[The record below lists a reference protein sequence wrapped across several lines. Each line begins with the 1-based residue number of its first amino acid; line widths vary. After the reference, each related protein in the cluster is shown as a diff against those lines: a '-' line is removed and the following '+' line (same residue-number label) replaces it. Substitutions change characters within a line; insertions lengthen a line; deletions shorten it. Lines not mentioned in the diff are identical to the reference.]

1 MTINNLTPLQLQ
13 NMQKDFSLDSQDP
26 NNPPRYYG
34 MYGYIWDKLHIQM
47 DTEQAY
53 WFEQAA
59 EINQYLNAV
68 AIPEHERSAEEA
80 KLAANPSQSAY
91 FIEQINIESLKAAGK
106 PFTEEN
112 IARISKRKVS

>member
-1 MTINNLTPLQLQ
+1 MTIQLTPDQLKV
-13 NMQKDFSLDSQDP
+13 MKRDFRLDSQDSK
-26 NNPPRYYG
+26 NPPDYAG
-34 MYGYIWDKLHIQM
+34 MYDYIHRELGSQM

-59 EINQYLNAV
+59 EINEYLNDV
-68 AIPEHERSAEEA
+68 DKVP
-80 KLAANPSQSAY
+80 PTQSAY
-91 FIEQINIESLKAAGK
+91 FIQQINIESLKSAGK